1 MRSFSSTVLGMG
13 AMACLMAASATP
25 LGAASKYA
33 KISNGV
39 GNVLVGEVLPY
50 NDDAGYKNV
59 VGDSVKLSE
68 MKAWETFYYRAFFD
82 KKIKEITHDI
92 RVLVWHI
99 EGVGERAGRFNREVG
114 GNFILV
120 ASREGDPS
128 TYGDRSEWSRYFE
141 KFNAKKEALL
151 LTEYRKKYDHN
162 QPETFTYRTLGEDI
176 GDEVP
181 FSPQALEEWKEKY
194 GITAVA
200 ITLDAFSFVNGGKT
214 SEGENKKVIARNSDG
229 TYEEKEKLAK
239 VKTFT
244 VWENKKHLARGKF
257 KIVLD

>member
-1 MRSFSSTVLGMG
+1 MRFFNTAAFGTGLMMCLTVSS
-13 AMACLMAASATP
+13 AS
-25 LGAASKYA
+25 LLHGGSKYA

-59 VGDSVKLSE
+59 VTDSVKLSE
-68 MKAWETFYYRAFFD
+68 MKEWETFYYRAFFD
-82 KKIKEITHDI
+82 KKIKDITHDL

-120 ASREGDPS
+120 ASREGDTPA
-128 TYGDRSEWSRYFE
+128 YGERTEWSRYFE
-141 KFNAKKEALL
+141 QFSTKKEALM
-151 LTEYRKKYDHN
+151 LTEYHKKYDHT
-162 QPETFTYRTLGEDI
+162 QPETFTYRTLSEDI

-181 FSPQALEEWKEKY
+181 FSPQVLEEWKEKY
-194 GITAVA
+194 GIPAVV

-214 SEGENKKVIARNSDG
+214 SEGENKKVISRNSDG